1 MTTSSDRPL
10 VGVGV
15 AVLDQG
21 RILLVQRGREP
32 GRGLWA
38 VPGGKVDLGE
48 RLRDAAAREVSEET
62 GLEVEIG
69 ELIWAGEH
77 ISDRGHIVLV
87 DFLGSLLGG
96 DLVAGDDA
104 DRAEWV
110 PLEQAG
116 DYPLTETM
124 YELIEVLLARSGHR
138 LDR

>member
-1 MTTSSDRPL
+1 MTTRSDRPL

-15 AVLDQG
+15 AVIDQG
-21 RILLVQRGREP
+21 RILLVRRANDP

-48 RLRDAAAREVSEET
+48 RLTEAAAREVREET
-62 GLEVEIG
+62 GLHVEVG

-77 ISDRGHIVLV
+77 ISDQVHIVLI
-87 DFLGSLLGG
+87 DFLGTLIGG
-96 DLVAGDDA
+96 DLAAGDDA

-110 PLEQAG
+110 PLENAA

-124 YELIEVLLARSGHR
+124 YELVAVLLSRAHS
-138 LDR
+138 